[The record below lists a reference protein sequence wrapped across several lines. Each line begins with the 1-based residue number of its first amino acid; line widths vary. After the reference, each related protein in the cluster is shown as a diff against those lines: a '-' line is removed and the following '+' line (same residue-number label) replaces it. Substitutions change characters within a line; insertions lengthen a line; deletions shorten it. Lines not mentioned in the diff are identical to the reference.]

1 MFKADEAEAAA
12 AELAKGRRRLGCFS
26 VCLTLVAIVF
36 VVNVFTD
43 IKARV
48 FPPPTPRPAPPSPT
62 PTPDPFTKMTSME
75 HLGEAKTRVQAW
87 KYESAKR
94 HLAAIPA
101 TAAESRGASRMRE
114 DIERAEKADRVETEK
129 AAQVTGAKNRK
140 AKAEEME
147 TLFLKQGID
156 MKVRASG
163 PFNTTLTFEWILIGR
178 PWVFKFYED
187 SPEMQKT
194 FRDAG
199 FKKIVF
205 LDGHDFGVSYT
216 SK

>member
-12 AELAKGRRRLGCFS
+12 ADHAKGRRRLGCFS
-26 VCLTLVAIVF
+26 GCLTLVAIVF

-48 FPPPTPRPAPPSPT
+48 FHPPTPTPAPPNPT
-62 PTPDPFTKMTSME
+62 PTPDPFTKMTSLE
-75 HLGEAKTRVQAW
+75 HLSEAKVRVQTW

-101 TAAESRGASRMRE
+101 TAAESKEAMRLRK
-114 DIERAEKADRVETEK
+114 DIERAEEADRVETEK
-129 AAQVTGAKNRK
+129 AARVTGAKNRK
-140 AKAEEME
+140 AKAGEME
-147 TLFLKQGID
+147 TLFLRQGID
-156 MKVRASG
+156 MKARVGG
-163 PFNTTLTFEWILIGR
+163 PFNTTLTFEWILISR
-178 PWVFKFYED
+178 PWVFKFYGD

-205 LDGHDFGVSYT
+205 TDGHDFGVSYT
-216 SK
+216 SE